1 MGRPVDL
8 LVQLEQQ
15 KAELTER
22 VNKIKADVIGGLEAD
37 SKEQAMQLENHEV
50 LDALANEATD
60 ELAKINA
67 ALQRIENNTYGMCTG
82 CGAEIDSRRLEARPY
97 SSKCIVCASTE

>member
-1 MGRPVDL
+1 MSQTSDYRER
-8 LVQLEQQ
+8 LEQH

-50 LDALANEATD
+50 LDALGNEATV

-67 ALQRIENNTYGMCTG
+67 ALQRLDSDTYGVCVA
-82 CGAEIDSRRLEARPY
+82 CGAEIDRRRLEARPY
-97 SSKCIVCASTE
+97 SSKCIICASNE